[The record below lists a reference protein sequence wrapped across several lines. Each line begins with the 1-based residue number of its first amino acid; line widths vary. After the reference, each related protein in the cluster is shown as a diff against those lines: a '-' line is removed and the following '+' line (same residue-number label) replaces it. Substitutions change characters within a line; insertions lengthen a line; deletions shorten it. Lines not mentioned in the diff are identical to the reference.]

1 MTNPQKSPGNWIYR
15 LREKLK
21 CRPYLEHAKGGV
33 WCISVEARRMAQ
45 NSIQNGLIIFLIF
58 ILVLWLGAEAQSART
73 GAEVDTVYLYQTTNV
88 CGLKVPA
95 SFHDLDTSTTTS
107 TSTDTTA
114 DSDNHSTLLDPI
126 VMETFDSPESARAL
140 NNNNTNSSG
149 VVVAHCGN
157 CGACS
162 NPHDIGIYDQTKET
176 LFQSSYKCSKR
187 AIVGGRRVTRRCL
200 KEAIGFSDG
209 CNDCWVDNIM
219 CDLKFCVFVCM
230 WHAIFSEVNAET
242 PGQQQALNR
251 CTECDEKRCGPAF
264 VTCAGANRRRSGIL
278 SEFERDKDQEVCTA
292 VDQGWWQDE
301 RLQEYWALQQQQQ
314 QGQHHDDGQDVVVA
328 AVSVKTANSVGTT
341 TTTSREDTKAAAE
354 DPIRRL
360 RLSTVN

>member
-1 MTNPQKSPGNWIYR
+1 MANPQKSPGHWMYR
-15 LREKLK
+15 LRKKLK
-21 CRPYLEHAKGGV
+21 RRPYLEHAQSDV
-33 WCISVEARRMAQ
+33 WCISVEARRMVQ
-45 NSIQNGLIIFLIF
+45 NSIRYGMIVFLIF
-58 ILVLWLGAEAQSART
+58 ILILWMGAEAQSART

-88 CGLKVPA
+88 CGMKLPP
-95 SFHDLDTSTTTS
+95 SFHNLDTSTTTTTSSSRNSSS
-107 TSTDTTA
+107 TCSTA
-114 DSDNHSTLLDPI
+114 DSDDHSEQAASSSILLDPI
-126 VMETFDSPESARAL
+126 VMETFDSPESARTW
-140 NNNNTNSSG
+140 NNTTNSSG

-187 AIVGGRRVTRRCL
+187 AIIGGRRVTHRCF
-200 KEAIGFSDG
+200 KKAVGFSHD

-219 CDLKFCVFVCM
+219 CDFEFCAFVCI
-230 WHAIFSEVNAET
+230 WHAIFSKVNAET

-278 SEFERDKDQEVCTA
+278 SEFERDKDEEVCTA

-301 RLQEYWALQQQQQ
+301 RLQEYWAQQQQQ
-314 QGQHHDDGQDVVVA
+314 EQQ
-328 AVSVKTANSVGTT
+328 
-341 TTTSREDTKAAAE
+341 DTKAETE

-360 RLSTVN
+360 RQVTTN